1 MRVGSLD
8 MSEDYFPVLWS
19 EDGRRSAWI
28 DGYCGEAALRAAAL
42 V

>member
-1 MRVGSLD
+1 MRVGSLE

-19 EDGRRSAWI
+19 EDGGRTEWI
-28 DGYCGEAALRAAAL
+28 EGYCGDAALLGAAL